1 MANIVS
7 DEFTS
12 IYSSYEE
19 MQGAAYYETGPE
31 IFEKNARYPDI
42 PGIRKIPAKETV
54 KNLGIRGSL
63 YDLVEKRWEG
73 LTFLNNPQDYN
84 IIF

>member
-1 MANIVS
+1 MRKV
-7 DEFTS
+7 
-12 IYSSYEE
+12 
-19 MQGAAYYETGPE
+19 QGAAYYETARKYLK
-31 IFEKNARYPDI
+31 KNARYPDI

-63 YDLVEKRWEG
+63 YDLVKKRWEG
-73 LTFLNNPQDYN
+73 LTFLNNPQDYK